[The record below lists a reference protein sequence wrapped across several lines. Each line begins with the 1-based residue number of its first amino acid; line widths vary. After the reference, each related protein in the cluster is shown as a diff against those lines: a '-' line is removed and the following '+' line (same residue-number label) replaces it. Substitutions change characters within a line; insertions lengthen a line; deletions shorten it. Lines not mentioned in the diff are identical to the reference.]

1 MGNIFSVS
9 ISCDPTANFCCW
21 GFLSQQA
28 NYINK
33 LGENLEALDRSLQE
47 LTALKNDLVRRVE
60 VAELQTSMMRLDQ
73 VQLWI
78 KKAETIETQVREVEN
93 CADREIQKS
102 CSGVY
107 CSKNYFPSYK
117 YGKKVFKMLV
127 EVDALKN
134 KGSFEEVATE
144 SLPVGVVYEMPTEPT
159 VGMES
164 MFDQVW
170 RHVEDDQVG
179 TIGLYGMGGV
189 GKTTL
194 LTKIHNKFAFST
206 SYHFDP
212 VIWIVVSKDHRLDI
226 LQDKIGEKLGILND
240 KWKHKEPHEKAQ
252 HIFKFLSE
260 KKFVLLLDDIWEP
273 IEMTKVG
280 IPNPAIPNPVTPGP
294 ANNKKSKII
303 FTTRLEHICSCMD
316 AQIKMKVRCLM
327 PNQAWT
333 LFQEKVGKETLQS
346 HPDIPKLAQV
356 VANECDGLPLA
367 IITVARA
374 MACKKTPH
382 EWKHA
387 IRVLKESA
395 SEFSMMGDKVF
406 PLLKFSYDN
415 LRSEK
420 VKSCFLYCALF
431 PEDFLISKD
440 DLLYF
445 WMCEEMFE
453 DVNVDEAKNE
463 TYHII
468 GTLLS
473 ACLLE
478 EEGNFVKMHDVIR
491 DMALWLACDCGKEN
505 ESILVHT
512 GLPRTPNVEKWKNT
526 KRVSLVGSHFKSLV
540 ETPKSPNL
548 LTLLLRGGGGPLN
561 MIADGFFD
569 HMPTLRVLDLSENLN
584 ITKLPSGVSKLISL
598 QHLNLSRTGLRKLP
612 VQLKACVRLKYL
624 DLEHMDKLDFVP
636 PNLISSFPVLKVLR
650 TLACGSSDRIF
661 FDGEGALIEE
671 IQGLEYLE
679 VLTLSVRSSSCFQKL
694 FSYHKLVTRIR
705 TLQLSDGK
713 NQASFLDISSL
724 VDMKHLDTLY
734 IRETPNWKQLEV
746 YWAGRAPNDPRD
758 LMMIKQNCFL
768 CLQFI
773 EVSRCPDLKDMTW
786 LIFSPNLSH
795 LRVDACNDIEK
806 IIDLERLGGVGNV
819 VQELNPFGK
828 LTVLSLSSLPRLNS
842 IHDRALPF
850 PYLKEIKVLACTA
863 LRKLPLNS
871 TSAEGSNIVIRGHEY
886 WWSFLEW
893 EDEDTRKVFLPCFQN
908 TTTK

>member
-9 ISCDPTANFCCW
+9 IPCDPTANFCCW
-21 GFLSQQA
+21 AFLSQQA
-28 NYINK
+28 NYISK

-60 VAELQTSMMRLDQ
+60 VAELQTSMMRLHQ

-78 KKAETIETQVREVEN
+78 KKAETIETRVREVQS

-102 CSGVY
+102 CGGVY

-117 YGKKVFKMLV
+117 YGKKVFKLLV
-127 EVDALKN
+127 EVDALKS

-144 SLPVGVVYEMPTEPT
+144 SLQRVGVVYEMPTEQT

-164 MFDQVW
+164 MFDEVW
-170 RHVEDDQVG
+170 RHVEDEQVG

-194 LTKIHNKFAFST
+194 LTKIHNNFAFNT
-206 SYHFDP
+206 YHFDP
-212 VIWIVVSKDHRLDI
+212 VIWIVVSKDHTLGI

-252 HIFKFLSE
+252 HIFNFLSE
-260 KKFVLLLDDIWEP
+260 KKFVLLLDDIWES
-273 IEMTKVG
+273 IEMIKVG
-280 IPNPAIPNPVTPGP
+280 IPNPAIPNPVIPGP

-316 AQIKMKVRCLM
+316 AQIKMKVTCLM
-327 PNQAWT
+327 TNQAWT

-367 IITVARA
+367 IITVGRA
-374 MACKKTPH
+374 MTCKKTPH

-395 SEFSMMGDKVF
+395 SEFSIMGDK
-406 PLLKFSYDN
+406 
-415 LRSEK
+415 
-420 VKSCFLYCALF
+420 
-431 PEDFLISKD
+431 
-440 DLLYF
+440 
-445 WMCEEMFE
+445 EMFE
-453 DVNVDEAKNE
+453 EYVNVDETKNE

-491 DMALWLACDCGKEN
+491 DMALWLACDSGKKN

-512 GLPRTPNVEKWKNT
+512 GLPGTPNVEKWKNT
-526 KRVSLVGSHFKSLV
+526 KRVSLVGSDFKSLV

-561 MIADGFFD
+561 MIVDGFFD
-569 HMPTLRVLDLSENLN
+569 HMPTLRVLDLSQNLN
-584 ITKLPSGVSKLISL
+584 ITKLPSGVSNLISL

-612 VQLKACVRLKYL
+612 IQLKECVRLKYL
-624 DLEHMDKLDFVP
+624 DLEHMDELDFVP
-636 PNLISSFPVLKVLR
+636 QNLISSFPVLKVLR
-650 TLACGSSDRIF
+650 TLACGSSDRILF
-661 FDGEGALIEE
+661 YGEGALIEE

-679 VLTLSVRSSSCFQKL
+679 VLTLSVRSSSCFKKL

-705 TLQLSDGK
+705 TLQLSDGE

-734 IRETPNWKQLEV
+734 IRDTRNWKQLV
-746 YWAGRAPNDPRD
+746 
-758 LMMIKQNCFL
+758 L
-768 CLQFI
+768 C
-773 EVSRCPDLKDMTW
+773 
-786 LIFSPNLSH
+786 
-795 LRVDACNDIEK
+795 
-806 IIDLERLGGVGNV
+806 
-819 VQELNPFGK
+819 
-828 LTVLSLSSLPRLNS
+828 
-842 IHDRALPF
+842 
-850 PYLKEIKVLACTA
+850 
-863 LRKLPLNS
+863 
-871 TSAEGSNIVIRGHEY
+871 
-886 WWSFLEW
+886 
-893 EDEDTRKVFLPCFQN
+893 
-908 TTTK
+908 

>member
-9 ISCDPTANFCCW
+9 IPCDPTANFCCW
-21 GFLSQQA
+21 AFLSQQA
-28 NYINK
+28 NYISK

-60 VAELQTSMMRLDQ
+60 VAELQTSMMRLHQ

-78 KKAETIETQVREVEN
+78 KKAETIETRVREVQS

-102 CSGVY
+102 CGGVY

-117 YGKKVFKMLV
+117 YGKKVFKLLV
-127 EVDALKN
+127 EVDALKS

-144 SLPVGVVYEMPTEPT
+144 SLPRVGVVYEMPTEQT

-164 MFDQVW
+164 MFDEVW
-170 RHVEDDQVG
+170 RHVEDEQVG

-206 SYHFDP
+206 YHFDP
-212 VIWIVVSKDHRLDI
+212 VIWIVVSKDHKLEI
-226 LQDKIGEKLGILND
+226 LQDKIGEKLGILNH
-240 KWKHKEPHEKAQ
+240 KWKHNEPHEKAQ
-252 HIFKFLSE
+252 HIFKFLRE

-280 IPNPAIPNPVTPGP
+280 IPNPAIPNPVIPGP

-316 AQIKMKVRCLM
+316 AQIKIKVTCLM

-367 IITVARA
+367 IITVGRA
-374 MACKKTPH
+374 MTCKKTPH

-395 SEFSMMGDKVF
+395 SEFSIMGDK
-406 PLLKFSYDN
+406 
-415 LRSEK
+415 
-420 VKSCFLYCALF
+420 
-431 PEDFLISKD
+431 
-440 DLLYF
+440 
-445 WMCEEMFE
+445 
-453 DVNVDEAKNE
+453 
-463 TYHII
+463 
-468 GTLLS
+468 
-473 ACLLE
+473 
-478 EEGNFVKMHDVIR
+478 EGNFVKMHDVIR
-491 DMALWLACDCGKEN
+491 DMALWLACDSGKKN

-512 GLPRTPNVEKWKNT
+512 GLPGTPNVEKWKNT
-526 KRVSLVGSHFKSLV
+526 KRVSLVGSDFKSLV

-569 HMPTLRVLDLSENLN
+569 HMPTLRVLDLSQNLN
-584 ITKLPSGVSKLISL
+584 ITKLPSGVSNLISL

-612 VQLKACVRLKYL
+612 IQLKERVRLKYL
-624 DLEHMDKLDFVP
+624 DLEHMDELDFVP
-636 PNLISSFPVLKVLR
+636 QNLISSFPVLKVLR
-650 TLACGSSDRIF
+650 TLACGSSDRILF
-661 FDGEGALIEE
+661 YGEGALIEE

-679 VLTLSVRSSSCFQKL
+679 VLTLSVRSSSCFKKL
-694 FSYHKLVTRIR
+694 FSYHKLVTHIR
-705 TLQLSDGK
+705 TLQLSDGE

-734 IRETPNWKQLEV
+734 IRDTRNWKQLEV

-758 LMMIKQNCFL
+758 LMIQ
-768 CLQFI
+768 Q
-773 EVSRCPDLKDMTW
+773 
-786 LIFSPNLSH
+786 
-795 LRVDACNDIEK
+795 
-806 IIDLERLGGVGNV
+806 
-819 VQELNPFGK
+819 Q
-828 LTVLSLSSLPRLNS
+828 
-842 IHDRALPF
+842 
-850 PYLKEIKVLACTA
+850 
-863 LRKLPLNS
+863 
-871 TSAEGSNIVIRGHEY
+871 
-886 WWSFLEW
+886 
-893 EDEDTRKVFLPCFQN
+893 QQ
-908 TTTK
+908 

>member
-1 MGNIFSVS
+1 MGNMFSVS
-9 ISCDPTANFCCW
+9 IPCDHTANFCCW

-28 NYINK
+28 NYIGK
-33 LGENLEALDRSLQE
+33 LGVNLEALDRSSQE
-47 LTALKNDLVRRVE
+47 LIALKNDLVRRVE
-60 VAELQTSMMRLDQ
+60 VSELQTSMMRLDQ

-78 KKAETIETQVREVEN
+78 KKAETLETRVREVKN

-127 EVDALKN
+127 EVDALKS
-134 KGSFEEVATE
+134 KGSFEEVVTE

-164 MFDQVW
+164 MFEQVW
-170 RHVEDDQVG
+170 RHVEDEQVG

-194 LTKIHNKFAFST
+194 LTKIHNDLAFST
-206 SYHFDP
+206 SYHFDL
-212 VIWIVVSKDHRLDI
+212 VLWIVVSKDHKLEI
-226 LQDKIGEKLGILND
+226 LQDKIGEKLGIVND

-260 KKFVLLLDDIWEP
+260 KIFVLLLDDLWEP
-273 IEMTKVG
+273 IEMIKVG
-280 IPNPAIPNPVTPGP
+280 IPNPAIPDTADNKKS
-294 ANNKKSKII
+294 KKSKII

-316 AQIKMKVRCLM
+316 AQIKIKVRCLM

-346 HPDIPKLAQV
+346 HPDIPALAQV

-367 IITVARA
+367 SITVGQA
-374 MACKKTPH
+374 MTCKKTPH
-382 EWKHA
+382 EWNHA

-395 SEFSMMGDKVF
+395 SEFSTMGDKVF

-415 LRSEK
+415 LPSETI
-420 VKSCFLYCALF
+420 KSCFLYCALF
-431 PEDFLISKD
+431 PEDFRMSKD

-445 WMCEEMFE
+445 WMCEDMFE
-453 DVNVDEAKNE
+453 EYVNVDVAKNE

-505 ESILVHT
+505 ESILVHA
-512 GLPRTPNVEKWKNT
+512 GLQGTPHVKKWKNA

-548 LTLLLRGGGGPLN
+548 LTLFLRGGKGPLN

-584 ITKLPSGVSKLISL
+584 ITKLPSGISNLISL
-598 QHLNLSRTGLRKLP
+598 QHLNLSRTGVRELP
-612 VQLKACVRLKYL
+612 IELKACVRLKYL
-624 DLEHMDKLDFVP
+624 DLEHTDQLDFVP
-636 PNLISSFPVLKVLR
+636 QNIISSFPMLKVLR
-650 TLACGSSDRIF
+650 MLACSSSDRILV
-661 FDGEGALIEE
+661 DGEGALMEE
-671 IQGLEYLE
+671 MQDLEYLD
-679 VLTLSVRSSSCFQKL
+679 VLTLSVRSSSFLQKL
-694 FSYHKLVTRIR
+694 IGFYKLVTRIR

-713 NQASFLDISSL
+713 NEASFLDISSL

-734 IRETPNWKQLEV
+734 IRDTPNWKQLEV
-746 YWAGRAPNDPRD
+746 HWAGRAPNDPWD

-773 EVSRCPDLKDMTW
+773 EVSRCPNLTDMTW
-786 LIFSPNLSH
+786 LIFAPNLSH

-806 IIDLERLGGVGNV
+806 IINLERLGGVGNV

-828 LTVLSLSSLPRLNS
+828 LTILILSMLPRLSS
-842 IHDRALPF
+842 IHDSPLPF
-850 PYLKEIKVLACTA
+850 PYLKEIKVVACPV

-871 TSAEGSNIVIRGHEY
+871 TSAEGSNIVIRGHEA

-893 EDEDTRKVFLPCFQN
+893 EDEDAQNVFLPCFRHG
-908 TTTK
+908 